1 MYIGVNINGECETAQ
16 NKYPVI
22 RVIPGV
28 LIPCEVYSEYE
39 NSGVLKAINKAGDY
53 IFNEFDPIEYNG
65 VEYYLL
71 FNINQSTFLRKEVIE
86 KIEVYFTLHRKYY
99 LKLRQALVTDF
110 SKQGLDLYGAH

>member
-1 MYIGVNINGECETAQ
+1 MQETPH
-16 NKYPVI
+16 KYGLFFYFIFI
-22 RVIPGV
+22 R
-28 LIPCEVYSEYE
+28 
-39 NSGVLKAINKAGDY
+39 AIHFWKLR
-53 IFNEFDPIEYNG
+53 
-65 VEYYLL
+65 YLL

>member
-1 MYIGVNINGECETAQ
+1 MDNLPNGG
-16 NKYPVI
+16 KVVI
-22 RVIPGV
+22 VDDCFQEILP
-28 LIPCEVYSEYE
+28 
-39 NSGVLKAINKAGDY
+39 
-53 IFNEFDPIEYNG
+53 
-65 VEYYLL
+65 L

>member
-1 MYIGVNINGECETAQ
+1 M
-16 NKYPVI
+16 
-22 RVIPGV
+22 
-28 LIPCEVYSEYE
+28 
-39 NSGVLKAINKAGDY
+39 LKAINKAGDY

-71 FNINQSTFLRKEVIE
+71 FNINQKYILRKSNR

-110 SKQGLDLYGAH
+110 SNKG